1 MGKLIVNGHI
11 PLHGQVSA
19 SGAKNAALPILAGV
33 ILAEGETEL
42 TNVPRLA
49 DIVTMTSMLNAL
61 GLRAEL
67 HAGNRM
73 KIWNTRK
80 VRHLAPYDLVTS
92 MRASFFV
99 AGPILART
107 GFAKVPLPGGCAIG
121 TRPVDIHLKGF
132 QALGAAISIEH
143 GFVELKAKKLVG
155 TRIRLDFPS
164 VGATE
169 NIMMAGTLAEGTTI
183 INNAAQEP
191 EIVDLGNFLIS
202 AGATI
207 EGLGTPEITIHGT
220 TKLRGTSHR
229 VIPDRIEAGSLLI
242 AGPITGGDVTVENA
256 VANDLRPLL
265 DKLIE
270 AGVGIEEKPN
280 NVIRAYAKGRFSGVR
295 IETEPFP
302 GFPTDMQA
310 QMMSLLTLANG
321 PSIVAESIFENRFM
335 HANELM
341 RMGAN
346 IKIENRYAIIEGV
359 PELSGADVK
368 ITDLR
373 AGAALILAGLAAKGS
388 SGIYGLKHLKRGYE
402 NLPEKLRQLG
412 ADITNEL

>member
-207 EGLGTPEITIHGT
+207 EGLGTPEITIH
-220 TKLRGTSHR
+220 
-229 VIPDRIEAGSLLI
+229 
-242 AGPITGGDVTVENA
+242 
-256 VANDLRPLL
+256 
-265 DKLIE
+265 
-270 AGVGIEEKPN
+270 
-280 NVIRAYAKGRFSGVR
+280 
-295 IETEPFP
+295 
-302 GFPTDMQA
+302 
-310 QMMSLLTLANG
+310 
-321 PSIVAESIFENRFM
+321 
-335 HANELM
+335 
-341 RMGAN
+341 
-346 IKIENRYAIIEGV
+346 
-359 PELSGADVK
+359 
-368 ITDLR
+368 
-373 AGAALILAGLAAKGS
+373 
-388 SGIYGLKHLKRGYE
+388 
-402 NLPEKLRQLG
+402 
-412 ADITNEL
+412 

>member
-1 MGKLIVNGHI
+1 
-11 PLHGQVSA
+11 
-19 SGAKNAALPILAGV
+19 
-33 ILAEGETEL
+33 
-42 TNVPRLA
+42 
-49 DIVTMTSMLNAL
+49 
-61 GLRAEL
+61 
-67 HAGNRM
+67 
-73 KIWNTRK
+73 
-80 VRHLAPYDLVTS
+80 
-92 MRASFFV
+92 
-99 AGPILART
+99 
-107 GFAKVPLPGGCAIG
+107 
-121 TRPVDIHLKGF
+121 
-132 QALGAAISIEH
+132 
-143 GFVELKAKKLVG
+143 
-155 TRIRLDFPS
+155 
-164 VGATE
+164 
-169 NIMMAGTLAEGTTI
+169 
-183 INNAAQEP
+183 
-191 EIVDLGNFLIS
+191 
-202 AGATI
+202 
-207 EGLGTPEITIHGT
+207 
-220 TKLRGTSHR
+220 